1 MDDFSAI
8 PMVANS
14 ICSIIK
20 FVNNI
25 FNDLQVLLDEYGGF
39 A

>member
-1 MDDFSAI
+1 MNDFSAI

-14 ICSIIK
+14 MYSIIT

-25 FNDLQVLLDEYGGF
+25 FNDLQVVLDEYGGF
-39 A
+39 